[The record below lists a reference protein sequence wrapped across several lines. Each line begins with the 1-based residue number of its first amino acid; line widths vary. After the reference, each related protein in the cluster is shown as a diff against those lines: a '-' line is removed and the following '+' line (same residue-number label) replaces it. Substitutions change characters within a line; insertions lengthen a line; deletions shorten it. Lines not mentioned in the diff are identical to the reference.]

1 MKLLTVII
9 PVYNESKTITKILN
23 KVIEIKISKQII
35 VVDDCSTDNS
45 RKKILNLKSKVNKII
60 IHKKNLGKG
69 AAIQS
74 AQKFIKGKYT
84 IIQDAD
90 LEYNPNDYFK
100 ILKRINYEN
109 INVVYGSRVLGKKR
123 YKLKNFTSLSRIFFN
138 HILTLLSNVIN
149 NQTLTDAHTCYKLF
163 ESKMFKRIKLKENG
177 FAFCPEITTKI
188 SNLNIKIFEVPIS
201 YRGRSYEEG
210 KKISYKDG
218 IEAVFALFKY
228 KFFKNKRKLIKK

>member
-9 PVYNESKTITKILN
+9 PVYNESKTITKILD
-23 KVIEIKISKQII
+23 KVIKTKISKQII

-45 RKKILNLKSKVNKII
+45 KKKISNFKSKIYKII

-100 ILKRINYEN
+100 ILKRINHKS
-109 INVVYGSRVLGKKR
+109 INAVYGSRVLGKKR

-138 HILTLLSNVIN
+138 HILTLLSNIIN
-149 NQTLTDAHTCYKLF
+149 NQRLTDAHTCYKLF
-163 ESKMFKRIKLKENG
+163 DSKIFKKIKLNENG

-201 YRGRSYEEG
+201 YKGRSYDEG

-218 IEAVFALFKY
+218 IEAVYALFKY
-228 KFFKNKRKLIKK
+228 KFFKN

>member
-138 HILTLLSNVIN
+138 HVLTIFSNILN
-149 NQTLTDAHTCYKLF
+149 NQNLTDAHTCYKVFEAKLF
-163 ESKMFKRIKLKENG
+163 KDIKLNEND
-177 FAFCPEITTKI
+177 FAFCPEVTTKL
-188 SNLNIKIFEVPIS
+188 SKLNEKILEVPIS
-201 YRGRSYEEG
+201 YKGRTKQEG
-210 KKISYKDG
+210 KKIGLYDG
-218 IEAVFALFKY
+218 IRAFYVILKYQFKIFY
-228 KFFKNKRKLIKK
+228 

>member
-9 PVYNESKTITKILN
+9 PVYNESKTITKILD
-23 KVIEIKISKQII
+23 KVIKTKISKQII
-35 VVDDCSTDNS
+35 VVDDCSTDDS
-45 RKKILNLKSKVNKII
+45 KKKILNFKSKIYKII

-228 KFFKNKRKLIKK
+228 KFFKNK

>member
-9 PVYNESKTITKILN
+9 PVYNESKTITKILD
-23 KVIEIKISKQII
+23 KVIKTKKSKQII

-45 RKKILNLKSKVNKII
+45 KKKILNFKSKIYKII

-100 ILKRINYEN
+100 ILKRINHKS
-109 INVVYGSRVLGKKR
+109 INAVYGSRVLGKKR

-138 HILTLLSNVIN
+138 HILTLLSNIIN
-149 NQTLTDAHTCYKLF
+149 NQKLTDAHTCYKLF
-163 ESKMFKRIKLKENG
+163 ESKIFKRIKLNESG

-188 SNLNIKIFEVPIS
+188 SNLKVKIFEVPIS
-201 YRGRSYEEG
+201 YKGRSYEEG

-218 IEAVFALFKY
+218 IEAVYALFKY
-228 KFFKNKRKLIKK
+228 KFFKN

>member
-9 PVYNESKTITKILN
+9 PVYNESKTITKILD
-23 KVIEIKISKQII
+23 KVIKIRISKQII
-35 VVDDCSTDNS
+35 VVDDCSTDDS
-45 RKKILNLKSKVNKII
+45 KKKILKFKSKIYKII

-69 AAIQS
+69 AAIKS

-90 LEYNPNDYFK
+90 LEYNPDDYFK
-100 ILKRINYEN
+100 ILNKIYREN
-109 INVVYGSRVLGKKR
+109 ANVVYGSRVLGKKR

-138 HILTLLSNVIN
+138 HVLTLISNFIN
-149 NQTLTDAHTCYKLF
+149 KQALTDAHTCYKLF
-163 ESKMFKRIKLKENG
+163 DSKIFKKVKLKENG

-188 SNLNIKIFEVPIS
+188 SNLNIKIIEVPIS
-201 YRGRSYEEG
+201 YKGRSYEDG

-218 IEAVFALFKY
+218 IEALYALFRY
-228 KFFKNKRKLIKK
+228 KILKNR

>member
-9 PVYNESKTITKILN
+9 PVYNESKTITKILD
-23 KVIEIKISKQII
+23 KVIKTKISKQII

-45 RKKILNLKSKVNKII
+45 QKKILNFKSKIYKII

-100 ILKRINYEN
+100 ILKRINHKS
-109 INVVYGSRVLGKKR
+109 IIAVYGSRVLGKKR

-138 HILTLLSNVIN
+138 HILTLLSNIIN

-163 ESKMFKRIKLKENG
+163 ESKIFKRIKLNENG

-188 SNLNIKIFEVPIS
+188 SNLNVKIFEVPIS
-201 YRGRSYEEG
+201 YKGRSYDEG

-218 IEAVFALFKY
+218 MEAVYALFKY
-228 KFFKNKRKLIKK
+228 KFF

>member
-9 PVYNESKTITKILN
+9 PVYNESKTITKILD
-23 KVIEIKISKQII
+23 KVIKTKISKQII

-45 RKKILNLKSKVNKII
+45 KKKISNFKSKIYKII

-100 ILKRINYEN
+100 ILKRINHKS
-109 INVVYGSRVLGKKR
+109 INAVYGSRVLGKKR

-138 HILTLLSNVIN
+138 HILTLLSNIIN
-149 NQTLTDAHTCYKLF
+149 NQRLTDAHTCYKLF
-163 ESKMFKRIKLKENG
+163 DSKIFKKIKLNENG
-177 FAFCPEITTKI
+177 FAFCPEITFI
-188 SNLNIKIFEVPIS
+188 
-201 YRGRSYEEG
+201 
-210 KKISYKDG
+210 
-218 IEAVFALFKY
+218 
-228 KFFKNKRKLIKK
+228 

>member
-9 PVYNESKTITKILN
+9 PVYNESKTITKILD
-23 KVIEIKISKQII
+23 KVIKTKISKQII

-45 RKKILNLKSKVNKII
+45 KKKILNFKSKIYKII

-69 AAIQS
+69 AAIKS
-74 AQKFIKGKYT
+74 AQKFIKGKFT

-100 ILKRINYEN
+100 ILKKINHKS
-109 INVVYGSRVLGKKR
+109 INAVYGSRVLGKKR

-138 HILTLLSNVIN
+138 HILTLLSNIIN
-149 NQTLTDAHTCYKLF
+149 NQRLTDAHTCYKLF
-163 ESKMFKRIKLKENG
+163 DSKIFKKIKLNENG

-188 SNLNIKIFEVPIS
+188 SNLNVKIFEVPIS
-201 YRGRSYEEG
+201 YKGRSYDEG

-218 IEAVFALFKY
+218 IEAVYALFKY
-228 KFFKNKRKLIKK
+228 KFFKN

>member
-9 PVYNESKTITKILN
+9 PVYNESKTITKILD
-23 KVIEIKISKQII
+23 KVIKTKISKQII

-45 RKKILNLKSKVNKII
+45 KKKISNFKSKIYKII

-100 ILKRINYEN
+100 ILKRINHKS
-109 INVVYGSRVLGKKR
+109 INAVYGSRVLGKKR

-138 HILTLLSNVIN
+138 HILTLLSNIIN
-149 NQTLTDAHTCYKLF
+149 NQSLTDAHTCYKLF
-163 ESKMFKRIKLKENG
+163 DSKIFKKIKLNENG

-188 SNLNIKIFEVPIS
+188 SNLNVKIFEVPIS
-201 YRGRSYEEG
+201 YKGRSYDEG

-218 IEAVFALFKY
+218 IEAVYALFKY
-228 KFFKNKRKLIKK
+228 KFFKN

>member
-1 MKLLTVII
+1 MIYLTIII
-9 PVYNESKTITKILN
+9 PVFNETKTITKILN
-23 KVIEIKISKQII
+23 KIYKIKIRKQII
-35 VVDDCSTDNS
+35 VIDDCSSDDS
-45 RKKILNLKSKVNKII
+45 KLKILSQKKKIDKII
-60 IHKKNLGKG
+60 FHRKNLGKG
-69 AAIQS
+69 AAIKS

-100 ILKRINYEN
+100 ILNKINSEN
-109 INVVYGSRVLGKKR
+109 IYVVYGSRVLNKKR

-138 HILTLLSNVIN
+138 HILTILSNIIN
-149 NQTLTDAHTCYKLF
+149 NQKLTDAHTCYKLF
-163 ESKMFKRIKLKENG
+163 ESKIFKKIKLKENG

-188 SNLNIKIFEVPIS
+188 SNLNVKIFEVPIS

-218 IEAVFALFKY
+218 IEAVFALFRY
-228 KFFKNKRKLIKK
+228 KFFKN

>member
-9 PVYNESKTITKILN
+9 PVYNESKTITKILD
-23 KVIEIKISKQII
+23 KVIKTKISKQII

-45 RKKILNLKSKVNKII
+45 KKKILNFKSKIYKII

-100 ILKRINYEN
+100 ILKKINHKS
-109 INVVYGSRVLGKKR
+109 INAVYGSRVLGKKR

-138 HILTLLSNVIN
+138 HILTLLSNIIN
-149 NQTLTDAHTCYKLF
+149 NQRLTDAHTCYKLF
-163 ESKMFKRIKLKENG
+163 ESKIFKKIKLNENG

-188 SNLNIKIFEVPIS
+188 SNLNVKIFEVPIS
-201 YRGRSYEEG
+201 YKGRSYDEG

-218 IEAVFALFKY
+218 IEAVYALFKY
-228 KFFKNKRKLIKK
+228 KFYKN

>member
-9 PVYNESKTITKILN
+9 PVYNESKTITKILD
-23 KVIEIKISKQII
+23 KVIKTKISKQII

-45 RKKILNLKSKVNKII
+45 KKKILNFKSKIYKII

-100 ILKRINYEN
+100 ILKRINHKS
-109 INVVYGSRVLGKKR
+109 INAVYGSRVLGKKR

-138 HILTLLSNVIN
+138 HILTLLSNIIN
-149 NQTLTDAHTCYKLF
+149 NQRLTDAHTCYKLF
-163 ESKMFKRIKLKENG
+163 ESKIFKKIKLNENG

-188 SNLNIKIFEVPIS
+188 SNLNVKIFEVPIS
-201 YRGRSYEEG
+201 YKGRSYDEG

-218 IEAVFALFKY
+218 IEAVYALFKY
-228 KFFKNKRKLIKK
+228 KFYKN

>member
-9 PVYNESKTITKILN
+9 PVYNESKTITKILD
-23 KVIEIKISKQII
+23 KVIKIRISKQII
-35 VVDDCSTDNS
+35 VVDDCSTDDS
-45 RKKILNLKSKVNKII
+45 KKKILKFKSKIYKII

-69 AAIQS
+69 AAIKS

-100 ILKRINYEN
+100 ILNKIYREN
-109 INVVYGSRVLGKKR
+109 ANVVYGSRVLGKKR

-138 HILTLLSNVIN
+138 HILTLISNFIN
-149 NQTLTDAHTCYKLF
+149 KQSLTDAHTCYKLF
-163 ESKMFKRIKLKENG
+163 DSKIFKKVKLKENG

-188 SNLNIKIFEVPIS
+188 SNLNIKIIEVPIS
-201 YRGRSYEEG
+201 YKGRSYEDG

-218 IEAVFALFKY
+218 IEALYALFRY
-228 KFFKNKRKLIKK
+228 KILKNR

>member
-9 PVYNESKTITKILN
+9 PVYNESKTITKILD
-23 KVIEIKISKQII
+23 KVIKTKISKQII

-45 RKKILNLKSKVNKII
+45 QKKILNFKSKIYKII

-100 ILKRINYEN
+100 ILKRINHKS
-109 INVVYGSRVLGKKR
+109 IIAVYGSRVLGKKR

-138 HILTLLSNVIN
+138 HILTLLSNIIN

-163 ESKMFKRIKLKENG
+163 ESKIFKRIKLNENG

-188 SNLNIKIFEVPIS
+188 SNLNVKIFEVPIS
-201 YRGRSYEEG
+201 YKGRSYDEG

-218 IEAVFALFKY
+218 IEAVYALFKY
-228 KFFKNKRKLIKK
+228 KFFKN

>member
-9 PVYNESKTITKILN
+9 PVYNESKTITKILD
-23 KVIEIKISKQII
+23 KVIKTKISKQII
-35 VVDDCSTDNS
+35 VVDDCSTDS
-45 RKKILNLKSKVNKII
+45 SKKKILNFKSKIYKII

-100 ILKRINYEN
+100 ILKRINHKS
-109 INVVYGSRVLGKKR
+109 INAVYGSRVLGKKR

-138 HILTLLSNVIN
+138 HILTLLSNIIN
-149 NQTLTDAHTCYKLF
+149 NQRLTDAHTCYKLF
-163 ESKMFKRIKLKENG
+163 ESKIFKKIKLNENG

-188 SNLNIKIFEVPIS
+188 SNLNVKIFEVPIS

-218 IEAVFALFKY
+218 IEAVFALFRY
-228 KFFKNKRKLIKK
+228 KFFKN

>member
-228 KFFKNKRKLIKK
+228 KFFKNK